1 MRDGKAGHAD
11 ERAQLEQEVARLAA
25 KLRELG
31 QVDGEFEHDSRRL
44 RDALERLGGRSSE
57 LEGRLRILAKNRKLT
72 ARDIAATETA
82 LRDRR
87 RRLAALDGGR

>member
-1 MRDGKAGHAD
+1 MRGGKAGHAD

-31 QVDGEFEHDSRRL
+31 QVDGEFEHDARRL
-44 RDALERLGGRSSE
+44 QDALERLGGRSSE

-82 LRDRR
+82 LQDRR